1 VPFENLSLHYS
12 KLPGISLDTEDLF
25 EKIVER
31 RRGGYCMEV
40 NCFFATVLDTLG
52 YEVVPTGARVLNP
65 SGEYGGW
72 YAESVYLPFTN
83 LHFRL
88 I

>member
-1 VPFENLSLHYS
+1 
-12 KLPGISLDTEDLF
+12 
-25 EKIVER
+25 
-31 RRGGYCMEV
+31 MEV